1 MRNPKRGSSGAN
13 GNGNT
18 THRNDRF
25 SLGNFVRDVVSG
37 AVMGGLAS
45 VTFYGAGKAVEA
57 LKDGIYTGNR
67 QRGLLK
73 AEIIERYMPNGKV
86 MVDVSNLP
94 GYEGINVKR
103 RLKADEMRFLTR
115 EYGVE
120 FALIYEYGKG
130 TNGRGGTYWLYS
142 GIENKVKF
150 PLSKNKMLIYH
161 THPAGYLYTPS
172 KDDYKL
178 MKTLFDIG
186 SKQKK
191 STIIPVEENFLIE
204 FNKVTWQKVFK

>member
-1 MRNPKRGSSGAN
+1 MTK
-13 GNGNT
+13 
-18 THRNDRF
+18 
-25 SLGNFVRDVVSG
+25 SL
-37 AVMGGLAS
+37 
-45 VTFYGAGKAVEA
+45 K
-57 LKDGIYTGNR
+57 
-67 QRGLLK
+67 
-73 AEIIERYMPNGKV
+73 
-86 MVDVSNLP
+86 
-94 GYEGINVKR
+94 NVK
-103 RLKADEMRFLTR
+103 
-115 EYGVE
+115 
-120 FALIYEYGKG
+120 
-130 TNGRGGTYWLYS
+130 N
-142 GIENKVKF
+142 ENKVKF